1 MEKDTDLYLIGKVTA
16 QDDYEVTKL
25 FILPLDKRTLKSLR
39 LARFLAWLIR
49 LLMSIEDIGDVL
61 WPKKQ
66 KPPCPPP
73 FSFESIQF
81 SFWGHWITGENLPED
96 DSDDEAVE
104 ALLDGNDFAIF
115 TRADIEARYPGLL
128 SSEETPGIRGTSAS
142 VAPNGHVY
150 IKAFH
155 KYDGSEVF
163 ASAHISDILA
173 RKATASP
180 PSDSHSHRYNPDY
193 CAKCGGDCLYDDQGN
208 LAQPLASDELR
219 CLDCGAAWSPK
230 NWTSPACPDCGSQ
243 NYEG

>member
-1 MEKDTDLYLIGKVTA
+1 MEKDTDLVLIGKVTA
-16 QDDYEVTKL
+16 QDEYEVTKL

-49 LLMSIEDIGDVL
+49 LLMFTEDIGDAL
-61 WPKKQ
+61 WAKKK
-66 KPPCPPP
+66 KPPYPPA

-81 SFWGHWITGENLPED
+81 SFWGRWITGENLPED
-96 DSDDEAVE
+96 LDDDEAVE
-104 ALLDGNDFAIF
+104 ALLGGEDFAIF

-128 SSEETPGIRGTSAS
+128 SSDETPGIRGTSVS

-163 ASAHISDILA
+163 ASAHISDILT
-173 RKATASP
+173 RKVTTLPADP
-180 PSDSHSHRYNPDY
+180 LSHRYNPDH

-208 LAQPLASDELR
+208 LAQPLVSDELR
-219 CLDCGAAWSPK
+219 CLDCGATWSPK
-230 NWTSPACPDCGSQ
+230 DWTSPACPDCKSQ